1 MAYRDDIV
9 ALGADHHW
17 DFDGDSNDQIGSVNG
32 TNTSIVFTSSAI
44 AEDAT
49 NCAETNALTDRISMP
64 TTTNINN
71 SAQNRKAVC
80 GWFATT
86 AIQRPPERIY
96 GEGNETTSFAFII
109 GWGNNVIFEVDS
121 ASFTVQVYSDT
132 FLEPNRAYHLC
143 MIFEGS
149 DYADE
154 LRCYLDG
161 VKQLTGQP
169 TDRSIGATTLA
180 ARGVAEFGDPAGTVA
195 IGGTVILLEACVNGQ
210 YNHWVTFDGANAVLT
225 DTEVREELF
234 EKGALP
240 GTTITSG
247 TQSAMQTSLD
257 ALADTARGN
266 EPLNIR
272 VNAVTGDGD
281 LELNADN
288 ITHNALASIHVQY
301 MGTGTLTW
309 TNLNG
314 SNASI
319 GSTPNGGTIIFITT
333 VTVTVHVL
341 DSSTFT
347 DVTDAQV
354 LVEAASGGDL
364 AEGTDI
370 LTGVTNS
377 SGIVTTSSFGYTNDQ
392 PVKGRVRKGTTSPFY
407 KTSVITGTITSAGLT
422 VTVLVEPD
430 NVAG

>member
-1 MAYRDDIV
+1 MAYRDDIA

-17 DFDGDSNDQIGSVNG
+17 DFDGDSTDQIGSVTG

-49 NCAETNALTDRISMP
+49 YCAQTDAVGDRISMP

-71 SAQNRKAVC
+71 SAQDRKAVC

-86 AIQRPPERIY
+86 AIQRPPKRIY
-96 GEGNETTSFAFII
+96 GEGNEVTSFGFIF
-109 GWGNNVIFEVDS
+109 GLGNNVIFEVDS
-121 ASFTVQVYSDT
+121 DSFTVQVYSDT

-149 DYADE
+149 GYANE

-161 VKQLTGQP
+161 VKQLTAQP
-169 TDRSIGATTLA
+169 TDRQPDYATLA

-195 IGGTVILLEACVNGQ
+195 VGGTVILLEACVNGK

-240 GTTITSG
+240 DVTIT
-247 TQSAMQTSLD
+247 TNTEANMQT
-257 ALADTARGN
+257 ALNVYSSTERPNA
-266 EPLNIR
+266 PLCIR
-272 VNAVTGDGD
+272 VQPVSGGGD
-281 LELNADN
+281 LALNAN
-288 ITHNALASIHVQY
+288 AITFNEYASIHVQY
-301 MGTGTLTW
+301 TGTDTLTW
-309 TNLNG
+309 TNSNG

-319 GSTPNGGTIIFITT
+319 GSTPNGGTIVFITT

-347 DVTDAQV
+347 DVEGAQV
-354 LVEAASGGDL
+354 LVEAAAGGDL
-364 AEGTDI
+364 AVGTDI
-370 LTGVTNS
+370 LTGATNS
-377 SGIVTTSSFGYTNDQ
+377 SGIATTSTFGYTNDQ
-392 PVKGRVRKGTTSPFY
+392 PVKGRVRKGTAAPFY
-407 KTSVITGTITSAGLT
+407 KTSVITGTITSAGLSI
-422 VTVLVEPD
+422 TVLVEPD
-430 NVAG
+430 NVAE